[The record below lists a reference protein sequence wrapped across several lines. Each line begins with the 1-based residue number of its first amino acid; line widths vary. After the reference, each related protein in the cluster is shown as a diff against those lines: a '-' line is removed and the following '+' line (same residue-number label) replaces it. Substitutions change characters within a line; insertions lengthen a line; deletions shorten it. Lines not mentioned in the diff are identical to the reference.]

1 MDDAIAPVTCS
12 LPAHLDHHADSVVNP
27 ISLDRHQP
35 AVITGH
41 ISTTQQP
48 PDHAGLLDILHNT
61 DCIRPATQLVALETV
76 KEKPPSIGAAANQL
90 QLVKGRESAAAAM
103 ERLLESSLVATPH
116 YSLPSFVSSFTAS
129 SVDNNNVSINCSFTN
144 SSVDSRDDDACAMHV
159 TFDDDYR
166 PQLRPRDASQI
177 GTGMDQIGTG
187 LDQIST
193 GSQISTGLEFLEVAC
208 PVENS
213 ASVEVPSTA
222 ANNPVA
228 SGSVQA
234 VSEATGG
241 VSDMPEVSRSLAC
254 SDSAA
259 LSDAAQ
265 LECPPTMSS
274 AMCADARA
282 STVEMA
288 AESLPRVNTAVDSA
302 PQHESNAD
310 EPVPSGGEERKKGV
324 ELCADQ
330 ASMQEVS
337 TLLDRGLTAEEAC
350 CVPCNHGNVPV
361 SQTASN
367 PDAKSSTAVSRMT
380 DNLLAP
386 PASDGQS
393 RGGTVES
400 SPAAVVEVDRGRCS
414 PSSRSSIAVLTPPVR
429 KSARAVKN
437 PLNTAEFVSLDLS
450 PRRRVT
456 AKPPTSATPPSQ
468 TTARTDIKPRQHAPA
483 PTNDSSRTATRNSAS
498 SERATTSSRRSQS
511 AENRSA
517 VVVEQLSVKS
527 DRTRPDNI
535 ASAAET
541 GELRRKRGR
550 PRKNRAVV
558 NGESGSTQ
566 LTWSS
571 LNSKAAGDSSL
582 GNIGLVSELFS
593 VKSFASVS
601 SQLSAPAAHSDAVV
615 SMNIQQSVTAKAQS
629 PVVADLSFSPLD
641 DLSSLDPKHKKKK
654 KKRKKKKKSRHS
666 SLVDAGK
673 DDLKVVDNLGGLT
686 EELRKVQLAASET
699 VGRPPENSRQSP
711 LDGFRILAEI
721 FAQTCSVKNTAACQ
735 RSFAVRGKTC
745 GGSVAAVP
753 SVTGSRWRSAR
764 KASPLVCGGGDDAD
778 RKQSCLPPK
787 KRHKLQMQVPPGA
800 AAADVSRGYAVSRAR
815 RGRPPKLQ
823 LLRRQ
828 KLQRKTTSKFCC
840 T

>member
-48 PDHAGLLDILHNT
+48 PDHAGLLDILANT

-76 KEKPPSIGAAANQL
+76 KEKPPSIGAAANQP
-90 QLVKGRESAAAAM
+90 QVMKGRESAAAAM

-129 SVDNNNVSINCSFTN
+129 SVDNNNISINCSFTN

-208 PVENS
+208 PVEKS
-213 ASVEVPSTA
+213 ASVEVPGTA

-241 VSDMPEVSRSLAC
+241 VSDMPEVSHSLAC
-254 SDSAA
+254 SDSTA

-337 TLLDRGLTAEEAC
+337 TSLDRGLTAEEAC

-367 PDAKSSTAVSRMT
+367 PDAKSSAAGSRMT

-386 PASDGQS
+386 PASDGKS

-400 SPAAVVEVDRGRCS
+400 SPAAVVEVDRGGCS
-414 PSSRSSIAVLTPPVR
+414 PSSISSRSSIAVLTPPVR

-468 TTARTDIKPRQHAPA
+468 TTARADTEPRQHGRA
-483 PTNDSSRTATRNSAS
+483 PTNDSSRTATHNSAS

-511 AENRSA
+511 VEKRSA

-527 DRTRPDNI
+527 DRTRPNNI

-593 VKSFASVS
+593 VKSFA
-601 SQLSAPAAHSDAVV
+601 APAAHSDAVV
-615 SMNIQQSVTAKAQS
+615 SMNIQQSVAAKAQS

-641 DLSSLDPKHKKKK
+641 DLSSLDQKHKKKK

-666 SLVDAGK
+666 SLVDAGR

-686 EELRKVQLAASET
+686 EELQKVQLAASET
-699 VGRPPENSRQSP
+699 VGWPPENSRQSP

-721 FAQTCSVKNTAACQ
+721 FAQTCSVKNAAACQ

-745 GGSVAAVP
+745 GGSVATLP

-800 AAADVSRGYAVSRAR
+800 AAADVSRGHAVSRAR